1 MNKIDYLDIDG
12 RLLRLFLTVFEEGSV
27 TKAAERLDVTQSAVS
42 HGLEKLREILGDA
55 LFVRAGRGITPTH
68 GAQEIVEDVREVLRA
83 MRALSEQRSF
93 DLKNVS
99 GQFAI
104 GANDVQWGLLLR
116 EVYDHVESQA
126 PRLDLRII
134 YSGIDAAHLLRS
146 EQCELVITPLVPEG
160 SEFKQQKL
168 YEDNFVCFYD
178 SSVTTAPKTLDDY
191 LTRRHARI
199 VFSTVEINPIDQIL
213 ARQGKHRRVALQVPN
228 FTGLPE
234 LMTGTDLIAVLPSA
248 LKKSIMRDFSM
259 APSPVAVGRLTF
271 YQIWHQ
277 RDDDRAL
284 HQWMRK
290 LLREIARNI

>member
-27 TKAAERLDVTQSAVS
+27 TRAAERLDVTQSAVS

-68 GAQEIVEDVREVLRA
+68 GAQEMVEDVREVLRA
-83 MRALSEQRSF
+83 MRALSEHRPF

-116 EVYDHVESQA
+116 DVYGRIETQA
-126 PRLDLRII
+126 PELDLRII
-134 YSGIDAAHLLRS
+134 YSGIDATNLLRS

-168 YEDNFVCFYD
+168 YDDDFVCFYD
-178 SSVTTAPKTLDDY
+178 GTVTTAPKTLDDY

-199 VFSTVEINPIDQIL
+199 VFSVVEINPIDQIL

-234 LMTGTDLIAVLPSA
+234 LMMGTDLIAVLPSA
-248 LKKSIMRDFSM
+248 LKKSTMRDFSM
-259 APSPVAVGRLTF
+259 APSPVAVGRMTF

-290 LLREIARNI
+290 LVREIAQKI